1 MMDRTDEFRRR
12 MRDVRP
18 DLLVFRARPWWQ
30 RALIRLVWRV
40 APDWSPRRER
50 EARQFSQVF
59 KRARGA
65 VPSNM
70 DLES

>member
-18 DLLVFRARPWWQ
+18 DLLVFRSRPWWQ

-50 EARQFSQVF
+50 EARH
-59 KRARGA
+59 R
-65 VPSNM
+65 
-70 DLES
+70 